1 MRQDPGGKERRRP
14 MIPTIV
20 LVSIGGG
27 FGAAA
32 RFLVDG
38 AVQKA
43 NGTGVPLGTAVVNAT
58 GSFLV
63 GLVSSAVSAGLVG
76 DEAASFATIGI
87 LGGGGT
93 RRSRPLASKRSACCE
108 AACGGLRF
116 SISAGSLPCRPAA
129 CWPGSQREGRFSREY
144 GSLDAGWTGPPEMRG
159 LGSQPRKTTSSLAD
173 FRRLIWFPM
182 PGTMA
187 CGAGWHRLG
196 GRVGCFGRFA
206 RADPGP
212 PAFRVFSR

>member
-1 MRQDPGGKERRRP
+1 

-63 GLVSSAVSAGLVG
+63 GLVSSAVSSV
-76 DEAASFATIGI
+76 
-87 LGGGGT
+87 
-93 RRSRPLASKRSACCE
+93 RSP
-108 AACGGLRF
+108 
-116 SISAGSLPCRPAA
+116 
-129 CWPGSQREGRFSREY
+129 EGNEPSR
-144 GSLDAGWTGPPEMRG
+144 
-159 LGSQPRKTTSSLAD
+159 
-173 FRRLIWFPM
+173 
-182 PGTMA
+182 
-187 CGAGWHRLG
+187 
-196 GRVGCFGRFA
+196 
-206 RADPGP
+206 
-212 PAFRVFSR
+212 

>member
-1 MRQDPGGKERRRP
+1 

-27 FGAAA
+27 FGAAT

-87 LGGGGT
+87 LGGGVYDVLDRL
-93 RRSRPLASKRSACCE
+93 RRN
-108 AACGGLRF
+108 
-116 SISAGSLPCRPAA
+116 
-129 CWPGSQREGRFSREY
+129 
-144 GSLDAGWTGPPEMRG
+144 GPPVARRHAAGCASPSRRG
-159 LGSQPRKTTSSLAD
+159 PCHVDLLHAGRARSGRGASLGH
-173 FRRLIWFPM
+173 
-182 PGTMA
+182 MA
-187 CGAGWHRLG
+187 R
-196 GRVGCFGRFA
+196 
-206 RADPGP
+206 
-212 PAFRVFSR
+212 

>member
-1 MRQDPGGKERRRP
+1 
-14 MIPTIV
+14 MIPAIV

-87 LGGGGT
+87 LGGCTTFSTACVEAVRLLRGGM
-93 RRSRPLASKRSACCE
+93 RR
-108 AACGGLRF
+108 AAL
-116 SISAGSLPCRPAA
+116 L
-129 CWPGSQREGRFSREY
+129 
-144 GSLDAGWTGPPEMRG
+144 
-159 LGSQPRKTTSSLAD
+159 
-173 FRRLIWFPM
+173 
-182 PGTMA
+182 
-187 CGAGWHRLG
+187 HLG
-196 GRVGCFGRFA
+196 GVLAMSTCCMLAGLAAGGA
-206 RADPGP
+206 LL
-212 PAFRVFSR
+212 

>member
-1 MRQDPGGKERRRP
+1 

-87 LGGGGT
+87 LGGGYTTFSTACVEAVRLLRGGM
-93 RRSRPLASKRSACCE
+93 RR
-108 AACGGLRF
+108 AAL
-116 SISAGSLPCRPAA
+116 L
-129 CWPGSQREGRFSREY
+129 
-144 GSLDAGWTGPPEMRG
+144 
-159 LGSQPRKTTSSLAD
+159 
-173 FRRLIWFPM
+173 
-182 PGTMA
+182 
-187 CGAGWHRLG
+187 HLG
-196 GRVGCFGRFA
+196 GVLAMSTCCMLAGLAAGGA
-206 RADPGP
+206 LL
-212 PAFRVFSR
+212 